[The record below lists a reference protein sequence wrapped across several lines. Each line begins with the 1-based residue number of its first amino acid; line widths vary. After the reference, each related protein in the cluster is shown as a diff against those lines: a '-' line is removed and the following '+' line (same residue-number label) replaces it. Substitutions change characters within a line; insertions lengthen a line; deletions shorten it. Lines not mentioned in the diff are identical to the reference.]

1 MSEREQ
7 IAFRA
12 LHLAADTHFMF
23 TNELAE
29 EMASFRATGK
39 GDVHCKLSVS
49 VCFFSFNSMN

>member
-7 IAFRA
+7 IASRA

-23 TNELAE
+23 TNEPAE

-39 GDVHCKLSVS
+39 GDVHPQGCQFVS
-49 VCFFSFNSMN
+49 VFPVSPP